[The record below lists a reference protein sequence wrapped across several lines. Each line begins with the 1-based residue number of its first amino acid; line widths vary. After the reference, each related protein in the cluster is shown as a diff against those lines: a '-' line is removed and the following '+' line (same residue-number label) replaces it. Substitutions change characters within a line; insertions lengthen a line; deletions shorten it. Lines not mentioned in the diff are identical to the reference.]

1 MLEAAQLRVTVSQH
15 NLKGESENKFEMAVK
30 SITVHP
36 EYDCRKVKSDVAV
49 LELDRELRWSEFV
62 GPACL
67 PMGIEEEGYSKFDE
81 TLATV
86 AGWGWTNEDN
96 QKGKTFETLAKFPQF
111 TQRHLFGDF
120 P

>member
-1 MLEAAQLRVTVSQH
+1 MLEAAQLRVTVSQY
-15 NLKGESENKFEMAVK
+15 NLKEESDNKFEMGVK

-49 LELDRELRWSEFV
+49 LELDRELEWSEFV

-67 PMGIEEEGYSKFDE
+67 PMSIEEEGYSKFEE

-96 QKGKTFETLAKFPQF
+96 QKGKTFATLTNFSQSSSKQVSIW
-111 TQRHLFGDF
+111 R
-120 P
+120 